1 MGLTDSANGRST
13 ATCGIW
19 RKQRKWDMYEAYF
32 GLRRRPFS
40 SVAQV
45 KEYYPAASIEAARQN
60 LIRCV
65 ERGEGAGLAIGPSGT
80 GKTLLCQLVAEHFQ
94 GKLCAAVL
102 TQASLTTRRALLQAI
117 LYELGQPYRGMDEGE
132 LRLALIEHLNAQ
144 ERGPRGMLLVVDDAH
159 LLPLRVLDEIRSITN
174 VAADGQPRVRLV
186 LSGCGSLEER
196 LGTPRLDSFSQRI
209 VARCYLEAL
218 NRAETQ
224 EYIHTL
230 LRHAGAQADE
240 VFSAEA
246 CLAVH
251 RATDGV
257 PRLVNQVCDH
267 ALILA
272 FTARR
277 RPVDAACVE
286 EAWSDLQQLPTPWNG
301 ETHAPAPTG
310 GNVVEFGG
318 LDDDEPDVSDAEGD
332 PQRAT
337 VPLLRVTSAAEEPAT
352 LAASS
357 VAPLEQLRRIE
368 TALSEIETGD
378 FQPAG
383 SIGPEVELV
392 FPDPGNP
399 FSEPFEEEEVV
410 VERYTASS
418 RRQRATE
425 ETATTSTTEL
435 GAAAASAMAV
445 AERRTLP
452 LYPEA
457 AEQPASDADL
467 VTVEDDYDDAPAPAP
482 VRPVTPVRHME
493 YRRLFAK
500 LRHG

>member
-1 MGLTDSANGRST
+1 
-13 ATCGIW
+13 
-19 RKQRKWDMYEAYF
+19 MYEAYF
-32 GLRRRPFS
+32 SLRRRPFS

-45 KEYYPAASIEAARQN
+45 KEYFPAASIESARQN

-94 GKLCAAVL
+94 GHFRAALL
-102 TQASLTTRRALLQAI
+102 TQTSVTTRRALLQAI

-132 LRLALIEHLNAQ
+132 LRLALVEYLNAKEQ
-144 ERGPRGMLLVVDDAH
+144 CPYGMLLVADDAH

-174 VAADGQPRVRLV
+174 VTAEGLPRVRLV
-186 LSGCGSLEER
+186 LAGCGPLEER
-196 LGTPRLDSFSQRI
+196 LGLPKLDSFSQRI
-209 VARCYLEAL
+209 VARCYLETL

-224 EYIHTL
+224 EYIRAL
-230 LRHAGAQADE
+230 LCHAGGQADQ

-246 CLAVH
+246 SQAVH

-257 PRLVNQVCDH
+257 PRLVNQLCDH

-277 RPVDAACVE
+277 RPVDVACVE
-286 EAWSDLQQLPTPWNG
+286 EAWADLQQLPTPWNG
-301 ETHAPAPTG
+301 ESQHPTPAAAS
-310 GNVVEFGG
+310 VVEFGG
-318 LDDDEPDVSDAEGD
+318 LEDDEPTDST
-332 PQRAT
+332 PQEEASPAT
-337 VPLLRVTSAAEEPAT
+337 VPLLRVAAEAEEPAE
-352 LAASS
+352 AEPAP

-368 TALSEIETGD
+368 SALSEIDGSD

-392 FPDPGNP
+392 FPDPSNP
-399 FSEPFEEEEVV
+399 FSETFEEEEVV
-410 VERYTASS
+410 VQRYTGQTRPSPA
-418 RRQRATE
+418 ATE
-425 ETATTSTTEL
+425 SVSHVVSTTTSLEEVTATATSVL
-435 GAAAASAMAV
+435 P
-445 AERRTLP
+445 ERRTLP
-452 LYPEA
+452 LYPET
-457 AEQPASDADL
+457 AEQPAGDLDL
-467 VTVEDDYDDAPAPAP
+467 VTVEDDYDDVLPP
-482 VRPVTPVRHME
+482 VATRPVTPVRHME